1 MLWVDTIAASGERGD
16 YRMAVGACSYGEIII
31 AIEMEEDKCR
41 EFFVLPLSSIIKVE
55 IEDRR
60 SKIEHRARHF
70 SNVSAT
76 IVASSQT

>member
-1 MLWVDTIAASGERGD
+1 MLWVDTIAAESEGITGWLW
-16 YRMAVGACSYGEIII
+16 ACSYGAVII
-31 AIEMEEDKCR
+31 AIEMEEDKYR